1 MSPRL
6 SVCLIVRDE
15 EALLDGCLQSVA
27 PLADELVVIDTG
39 STDRTVEIARA
50 HGAHVGHFG
59 WNDDFAA
66 ARNASLDAAT
76 GDWVF
81 VIDADERLAPDA
93 VAAMGALIAAEPADA
108 PPTAYCPLI
117 ESVDA
122 DGRPL
127 GADHMPRL
135 WRHHPAIR
143 FRGRVHERLEAHGR
157 PLRAVPVD
165 HIRLVHLGYD
175 PAIAAAKDKRGR
187 NRALLLAEQ
196 AARPDDRAVDYYLAK
211 EDYALGDD
219 AAALA
224 GFRRVIEAGEP
235 ANLALSSVVF
245 AVECLR
251 HLDRIDDA
259 LALARGALAA
269 QPDYGELA
277 FTAARAAFEADRLA
291 EAAELVEAADRT
303 PRGVAAA
310 AFRDP
315 SIARWRAEVLRARI
329 ARDRGDLAGAAERFA
344 IAREQIPAAE
354 RPAID
359 LDAAE
364 VALALGHAEDAW
376 ALIEPLID
384 VAPADVTAPLLALV
398 QGFIDHQGL
407 AAAYGLLVEL
417 LTAHPLLLHQL
428 PLVGAAVEIAEAVGD
443 ESRRA
448 QWLTLCVQL
457 HSPHP
462 EHHHA
467 LADLLDAAGRPADAA
482 AIRAR
487 APEATR

>member
-1 MSPRL
+1 MSPTL

-27 PLADELVVIDTG
+27 PLADEVVVIDTG
-39 STDRTVEIARA
+39 STDRTIEIACA
-50 HGAHVGHFG
+50 HGAHVGHFA
-59 WNDDFAA
+59 WSDDFAA

-76 GDWVF
+76 SDWVL
-81 VIDADERLAPDA
+81 VIDADERLAPG
-93 VAAMGALIAAEPADA
+93 AAGAIRALIAAEPADA

-135 WRHHPAIR
+135 WRHRPAIR
-143 FRGRVHERLEAHGR
+143 FRGRVHERLELDGR
-157 PLRAVPVD
+157 PLRVAPVD
-165 HIRLVHLGYD
+165 HIRLMHLGYD
-175 PAIAAAKDKRGR
+175 PVIAAAKDKRAR
-187 NRALLLAEQ
+187 NRKLLLAER

-224 GFRRVIEAGEP
+224 GFRRVIDAGEP
-235 ANLALSSVVF
+235 PNLALSSVVF

-251 HLDRIDDA
+251 HLDRVDDA
-259 LALARGALAA
+259 LALARDALAA
-269 QPDYGELA
+269 QPEYGELA
-277 FTAARAAFEADRLA
+277 YTAARAAFEAGRLA
-291 EAAELVEAADRT
+291 VAAEWVEGADRK

-315 SIARWRAEVLRARI
+315 SITRWRADLLRAQI
-329 ARDRGDLAGAAERFA
+329 ARAEGDLTAAAERFA
-344 IAREQIPAAE
+344 AVRPRVPAAE
-354 RPAID
+354 RPAVD
-359 LDAAE
+359 LDAAD

-376 ALIEPLID
+376 ALVEPLID

-407 AAAYGLLVEL
+407 APAYGFLVEL

-428 PLVGAAVEIAEAVGD
+428 PLVGAAAEIAEAVGD
-443 ESRRA
+443 EPRRA

-457 HSPHP
+457 DSPHP
-462 EHHHA
+462 EHHEA
-467 LADLLDAAGRPADAA
+467 LADLLDAADRPADAA

-487 APEATR
+487 APEAEG